1 METLLWMEMPEA
13 GRAGGA
19 GLAERAG
26 AAYLSRQLQE
36 GSQGALAQG
45 EKKEWPLAFLKA
57 AELINTLGEEARMCG
72 RSQPEL
78 RRRLSGTLDLEMAH
92 CAWVSGLV

>member
-36 GSQGALAQG
+36 GSQGPWLK
-45 EKKEWPLAFLKA
+45 EKSKDGPWL
-57 AELINTLGEEARMCG
+57 
-72 RSQPEL
+72 SL
-78 RRRLSGTLDLEMAH
+78 RLQSSLTR
-92 CAWVSGLV
+92 